1 MDWRGRRESSNI
13 EDRRGRGGG
22 GMVRV
27 GGAGGIGVLAVVLI
41 GMFFGVDLTPL
52 LNGGGGGTQTQTQA
66 PAGPNSIDD
75 QSEQFV
81 AVVLAETED
90 VWGSIFKA
98 SNLTY
103 HQPKL
108 VLFSGVTRSGCGA
121 AQSAMGPFYCPLD
134 KTVYLDTDFFRVMEQ
149 QLGSRGE
156 FARAYVIAHE
166 VGHHVQDELGVLEQ
180 TNNVRQR
187 ASEAQSNAISVQVEL
202 QADCYAGV
210 WANAAR
216 DRLKL
221 TDDDIRSAL
230 DTAARIGDDAL
241 QQKSQGV
248 VVPDSFTHG
257 TSEQRQRWFYE
268 GYRSGNPDQ
277 CDTFN
282 AQNL

>member
-13 EDRRGRGGG
+13 EDRRGAGGG
-22 GMVRV
+22 IVRI
-27 GGAGGIGVLAVVLI
+27 GGAGGIGVLAIVLI
-41 GMFFGVDLTPL
+41 GMFFGVDLTPML
-52 LNGGGGGTQTQTQA
+52 GTGGSESSTQA
-66 PAGPNSIDD
+66 PAGPNTVDD
-75 QSEQFV
+75 DNERFV
-81 AVVLAETED
+81 SVVLGETED
-90 VWGSIFKA
+90 VWGGIFKA

-103 HQPKL
+103 HDPKL
-108 VLFSGVTRSGCGA
+108 VLFSGATRSACGT

-149 QLGSRGE
+149 QLGSQGE

-166 VGHHVQDELGVLEQ
+166 VGHHVQDELGVLEK
-180 TNNVRQR
+180 TTAARSR
-187 ASEAQSNAISVQVEL
+187 MDEAQANAVSVQVEL

-221 TDDDIRSAL
+221 TDGDIRSAL

-241 QQKSQGV
+241 QQRSQGV

-257 TSEQRQRWFYE
+257 TSEQRQHWFYE
-268 GYRSGNPDQ
+268 GYQSGDPNK
-277 CDTFN
+277 CDTFS
-282 AQNL
+282 AANL

>member
-13 EDRRGRGGG
+13 EDRRGQGGG

-27 GGAGGIGVLAVVLI
+27 GGAGGIGLLAVVLI

-52 LNGGGGGTQTQTQA
+52 LNGGGNTTTQA
-66 PAGPNSIDD
+66 PSGPNTIDD
-75 QSEQFV
+75 QNEQFV
-81 AVVLAETED
+81 AVVLGETED
-90 VWGSIFKA
+90 VWGQIFKA

-103 HQPKL
+103 HDPKL
-108 VLFSGVTRSGCGA
+108 VLFSGATRSGCGT
-121 AQSAMGPFYCPLD
+121 AQSAMGPFYCPVD

-166 VGHHVQDELGVLEQ
+166 VGHHVQDELGVLDQ
-180 TNNVRQR
+180 TTAARQR
-187 ASEAQSNAISVQVEL
+187 VGEAQANAISVQVEL

-257 TSEQRQRWFYE
+257 TSEQRQTWFHR
-268 GYRSGNPDQ
+268 GYQSGDPDQ

-282 AQNL
+282 ARSL